1 MDSDNDDGDDDGEDD
16 GRNVEDV
23 DVKDAD
29 ADDDDEDEYPVSEGG
44 NSLMSAESVYT
55 QIKQAHDIM
64 QGADPLQMCN
74 KMVIVM
80 MIHDIIQGQPLQM
93 CNKTM
98 MISTVKAYQE
108 CHGWMV
114 SMHCKI
120 HLHLHS
126 S

>member
-1 MDSDNDDGDDDGEDD
+1 M
-16 GRNVEDV
+16 
-23 DVKDAD
+23 
-29 ADDDDEDEYPVSEGG
+29 SEGG
-44 NSLMSAESVYT
+44 NSSMSAESVYT
-55 QIKQAHDIM
+55 QIKLAHDIM
-64 QGADPLQMCN
+64 QGA
-74 KMVIVM
+74 
-80 MIHDIIQGQPLQM
+80 PLQM

-126 S
+126 LCSFDIFKPALQFKSF